1 MTAAQRQAIHSYDE
15 HLGVD
20 AFLAGIDWYQALIEG
35 LPMPGI
41 PRPRMGE
48 WHMGTSET
56 PGRDRAHLT
65 GHVERDERTG
75 RAAAAQR
82 MQQKDQWV
90 DLQIQEAMKRGD
102 FDNLPGAGKPIK
114 GLGTAHDPDWWLKKL
129 VEREK
134 ISVLP
139 PALQLRKDDA
149 ELDAKLD
156 RHTAE
161 SEVRRELEEFNAR
174 VMKARYTP
182 VDGPPLITMPRDVE
196 AEVDAWR
203 ERRLARRREAAA
215 RQAAAP
221 APQPAAPRRRWFR
234 RRSG

>member
-1 MTAAQRQAIHSYDE
+1 MPVAENAEQI
-15 HLGVD
+15 GVRPG
-20 AFLAGIDWYQALIEG
+20 ASRRLFRVFSPRSPSPHP
-35 LPMPGI
+35 LPPAWQNVAVGD
-41 PRPRMGE
+41 
-48 WHMGTSET
+48 SESPDRT
-56 PGRDRAHLT
+56 P
-65 GHVERDERTG
+65 ERDERTG

-82 MQQKDQWV
+82 MQQKSQWV

-102 FDNLPGAGKPIK
+102 FDNLPGAGKPIE
-114 GLGTAHDPDWWLKKL
+114 GLGGEHDPDWWLKKL

-174 VMKARYTP
+174 VMRARYTP
-182 VDGPPLITMPRDVE
+182 VDGPPLITMPREVE
-196 AEVDAWR
+196 SEVDAWR
-203 ERRLARRREAAA
+203 ERRLARRRAAEAA
-215 RQAAAP
+215 RRTAP
-221 APQPAAPRRRWFR
+221 EPPRTERPKRRWFR
-234 RRSG
+234 RSR

>member
-1 MTAAQRQAIHSYDE
+1 
-15 HLGVD
+15 
-20 AFLAGIDWYQALIEG
+20 
-35 LPMPGI
+35 
-41 PRPRMGE
+41 
-48 WHMGTSET
+48 MGTSET
-56 PGRDRAHLT
+56 PGRTPGTTPDRSP
-65 GHVERDERTG
+65 ERDERTG

-82 MQQKDQWV
+82 MARQHEYV
-90 DLQIQEAMKRGD
+90 DLHIKQAMERGE

-114 GLGTAHDPDWWLKKL
+114 NLGTQHDPNWWVKQLI
-129 VEREK
+129 EREK
-134 ISVLP
+134 ITGVLP

-182 VDGPPLITMPRDVE
+182 VDGPPLVTMPRDVE

-203 ERRLARRREAAA
+203 TRRRDRRRAAEAS
-215 RQAAAP
+215 RQAATTTSPEP
-221 APQPAAPRRRWFR
+221 ATKPGRRRRWLR
-234 RRSG
+234 RRAD